1 MKKSHCFML
10 LVVGCV
16 SVSAWA
22 GSFVVGVESNSNLP
36 MGDVVDNKYTGYGRD
51 LLDAFG
57 SKYGHTFTYKPMPVK
72 RLWNEYLVQ
81 KSVDFRFPDNARWTS
96 DLKKDLA
103 ISYSRGVITLT
114 DGLMVLPAKKGQ
126 GLESIKKIAMVRGFS
141 PFSYREQI
149 EAKKIAVDEVNG
161 AESAIAMVEA
171 GRVDGAYVN
180 IQSTT
185 YLINEV
191 LKKPSVVVYDDTL
204 PHTTTERSLSSISH
218 PEVIK
223 QMDEFL
229 VKEKD
234 TVAKIKAKYKI
245 VE

>member
-1 MKKSHCFML
+1 MKKSHYSIL
-10 LVVGCV
+10 LLAGCV

-36 MGDVVDNKYTGYGRD
+36 MGAVTDNKYTGYGRD

-57 SKYGHTFTYKPMPVK
+57 SKNGHTFTYQPMPVK
-72 RLWNEYLVQ
+72 RLWDEYLVQ
-81 KSVDFRFPDNARWTS
+81 KSVDFRFPDNPRWMNDS
-96 DLKKDLA
+96 KKNLA

-114 DGLMVLPAKKGQ
+114 DGLMVLPSQKGKA
-126 GLESIKKIAMVRGFS
+126 LESIKKISMVRGFS
-141 PFSYREQI
+141 PSSYREQI
-149 EAKKIAVDEVNG
+149 EAKKIEVSEVND
-161 AESAIAMVEA
+161 AAAAIAMVEA

-180 IQSTT
+180 VQSTT
-185 YLINEV
+185 YLMAEV
-191 LKKPSVVVYDDTL
+191 LKKPGAVVYDDTL
-204 PHTTTERSLSSISH
+204 PHSATERSLSSILH

-223 QMDEFL
+223 QLDEFL